1 MALNP
6 TIVNT
11 DIIPDVR
18 QIVLKTCEPKPASLL
33 QRIEV
38 LLRKAFGDNEVTIA
52 NSLRGL

>member
-1 MALNP
+1 MAYDR
-6 TIVNT
+6 TIVNS
-11 DIIPDVR
+11 DLIPDVR